1 VTNTARL
8 FLLSCLACA
17 AVVAAAAELTPYEQ
31 RVVAAFSA
39 NRQDLPI
46 RVAYE
51 ARAAGVAT
59 PVQRKVIRSAEMIY
73 EDRQLAAC
81 VLPAL
86 ADAGTFDDIFRRV
99 VARGQGPAIVADA
112 KRLYPASEWTPA
124 IPANAAPEEQAI
136 SAAVLIARG
145 ARVDGEGEAALKA
158 LERRMVLNYYLTFA
172 TGGKCTP
179 SPQLRQL
186 IGKAR

>member
-1 VTNTARL
+1 VTSKGVLLLLL
-8 FLLSCLACA
+8 FAVSASA
-17 AVVAAAAELTPYEQ
+17 ADLTPYEQ
-31 RVVAAFSA
+31 RVVAAFSR
-39 NRQDLPI
+39 NGQDLPI

-59 PVQRKVIRSAEMIY
+59 PVQRKAIRSAEMIY
-73 EDRQLAAC
+73 EDGMLAAC
-81 VLPAL
+81 VMPAL
-86 ADAGTFDDIFRRV
+86 ADAGSFDEVFRHV
-99 VARGQGPAIVADA
+99 VAKGQGPAMIADA

-124 IPANAAPEEQAI
+124 IPATASPEEQGI
-136 SAAVLIARG
+136 AAGVLIARG
-145 ARVDGEGEAALKA
+145 SRFETEGDAALQA